1 MNKIVVLTIPHLS
14 GGGAERVVSV
24 WASQLVA
31 TGLNVH
37 ILVSGRVNNEYPVS
51 EKVVIHHISDT
62 YEEYDKLSL
71 FHKIKKRR
79 AILKQINPDYVVS
92 FLPHIQIQTFFA
104 TIGLKLKRVET
115 IRVSPWVLQFS
126 KLNRILWNLCI
137 NTCHTL
143 ILQTA
148 EQGLFFSPRIQK
160 KSVVVPNPINEIYN
174 QLHKDKQPN
183 TVKRFMAVGRITP
196 QKNYPMMIRAFAK
209 VHKEHPDIQL
219 DIFGSAES
227 SQYFD
232 TIKALIEDLGL
243 EHHVHLCGRSN
254 SIHEEYLR
262 HDVFLMSSDFEGMPN
277 ALLEAMACGTVCL
290 STDCKTGPK
299 DMINHGICGF
309 LSPINDVDSFA
320 DSIKHIITMS
330 QAERQKIG
338 EESREKITVLCSEEH
353 SLKQLMYIF
362 K

>member
-1 MNKIVVLTIPHLS
+1 MKKVVLTIPHLS

-24 WASQLVA
+24 WASQLA
-31 TGLNVH
+31 TIGLDVH

-92 FLPHIQIQTFFA
+92 FLPHIQIQTFLA

-143 ILQTA
+143 IIQTA

-160 KSVVVPNPINEIYN
+160 KSVVVPNPVNDIYH
-174 QLHKDKQPN
+174 QLYKDQQPSL
-183 TVKRFMAVGRITP
+183 VKRFMAVGRITP

-209 VHKEHPDIQL
+209 VHDEHPDVQL

-227 SQYFD
+227 SQYFE
-232 TIKALIEDLGL
+232 TIKTLIEDLNLGQN
-243 EHHVHLCGRSN
+243 VQLCGRSN
-254 SIHEEYLR
+254 KIHEEYLS
-262 HDVFLMSSDFEGMPN
+262 HDAFLMASDYEGMPN
-277 ALLEAMACGTVCL
+277 ALLEAMACSMVCL
-290 STDCKTGPK
+290 STECKTGPK
-299 DMINHGICGF
+299 DMIDGGISGY
-309 LSPINDVDSFA
+309 LVEVGDESAFA
-320 DSIKHIITMS
+320 NSILEIMRMS
-330 QAERQKIG
+330 QSERQLMG
-338 EESREKITVLCSEEH
+338 QSAREAIMKVCSMEA
-353 SLKQLMYIF
+353 SLHKLEQIF
-362 K
+362 S

>member
-24 WASQLVA
+24 WASQLA
-31 TGLNVH
+31 AIGFNVH

-51 EKVVIHHISDT
+51 EKVIIHPIATT
-62 YEEYDKLSL
+62 YEEYDKLHL
-71 FHKIKKRR
+71 FQKIKIRR
-79 AILKQINPDYVVS
+79 AILKRINPDYVVS

-148 EQGLFFSPRIQK
+148 EQELFFSPHIQK

-209 VHKEHPDIQL
+209 AHKEHPDIHL
-219 DIFGSAES
+219 DIFGNAES
-227 SQYFD
+227 SQYLE
-232 TIKALIEDLGL
+232 TIKTLIADLDLG
-243 EHHVHLCGRSN
+243 HNVHLCGRSN
-254 SIHEEYLR
+254 SIHEEYLG
-262 HDVFLMSSDFEGMPN
+262 HDAFLMASDYEGMPN
-277 ALLEAMACGTVCL
+277 ALLEAMACGMVCL
-290 STDCKTGPK
+290 STECKTGPK
-299 DMINHGICGF
+299 DMIDDGKSGY
-309 LSPINDVDSFA
+309 LVDVGDETAFA
-320 DSIKHIITMS
+320 NAILVIVGMYQS
-330 QAERQKIG
+330 ERQLMGQCARETIMNVCSPTASIEKLIG
-338 EESREKITVLCSEEH
+338 I
-353 SLKQLMYIF
+353 LM
-362 K
+362 